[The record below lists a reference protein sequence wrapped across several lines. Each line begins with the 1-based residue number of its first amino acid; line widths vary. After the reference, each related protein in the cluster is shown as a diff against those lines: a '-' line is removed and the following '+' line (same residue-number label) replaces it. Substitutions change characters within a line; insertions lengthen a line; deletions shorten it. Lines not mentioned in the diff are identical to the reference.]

1 MWNLILVET
10 ILVGLI
16 ILLFSEAIFLLLLF
30 FVVFSES
37 KWHFLENRFGKKV
50 GVFYP
55 KEPCSLSKII
65 PVNNIF
71 LTINDGKYYF
81 LSQNG
86 LVEIK
91 EKDCEII
98 IIYDDKTKPSLS
110 VYWPRYK
117 NWFLDFIVFGRGE
130 SLKPKYNFILPYG
143 VLIHKGKIITLEPQT
158 VFVPV

>member
-1 MWNLILVET
+1 MEFNFWGAVLA
-10 ILVGLI
+10 GLI
-16 ILLFSEAIFLLLLF
+16 ILLFSEAIILSLLF

-37 KWHFLENRFGKKV
+37 KWHFLENRFGKKF

-71 LTINDGKYYF
+71 LAVGDGKYYF

-86 LVEIK
+86 IVQIN

-117 NWFLDFIVFGRGE
+117 NWFLNLIILGRSE
-130 SLKPKYNFILPYG
+130 SLKPKYNFILPYSAT
-143 VLIHKGKIITLEPQT
+143 IHKGKIITLEST
-158 VFVPV
+158 VFVPA

>member
-1 MWNLILVET
+1 MEFNFWGAVLA
-10 ILVGLI
+10 GLI
-16 ILLFSEAIFLLLLF
+16 ILLFSEAIILSLLF

-37 KWHFLENRFGKKV
+37 KWHFLENRFGKKF

-71 LTINDGKYYF
+71 LAVGDGKYYF

-86 LVEIK
+86 IVQIN

-98 IIYDDKTKPSLS
+98 IIYDDKTEPSLS

-117 NWFLDFIVFGRGE
+117 NWFLNLIMLGRSE
-130 SLKPKYNFILPYG
+130 SLKPKYNFILPYSAT
-143 VLIHKGKIITLEPQT
+143 IHKGKIITLEST
-158 VFVPV
+158 VFVPA

>member
-1 MWNLILVET
+1 MEFNFWGAVLA
-10 ILVGLI
+10 GLI
-16 ILLFSEAIFLLLLF
+16 ILLFSEAIILSLLF

-37 KWHFLENRFGKKV
+37 KWHFLENRFGKKF

-71 LTINDGKYYF
+71 LAVGDGKYYF

-86 LVEIK
+86 IVQIN

-98 IIYDDKTKPSLS
+98 IIYDDKTEPSLS

-117 NWFLDFIVFGRGE
+117 NWFLNLIILGRSE
-130 SLKPKYNFILPYG
+130 SLKPKYNFILPYSAT
-143 VLIHKGKIITLEPQT
+143 IHKGKIITLEST
-158 VFVPV
+158 VFVPA

>member
-1 MWNLILVET
+1 MEFNFWGAVLA
-10 ILVGLI
+10 GLI
-16 ILLFSEAIFLLLLF
+16 ILLFSEAIILSLLF

-37 KWHFLENRFGKKV
+37 KWHFLENRFGKKF

>member
-37 KWHFLENRFGKKV
+37 KWHFLENRFGKKF

>member
-1 MWNLILVET
+1 MS
-10 ILVGLI
+10 
-16 ILLFSEAIFLLLLF
+16 LLFFMAIFLLLMF
-30 FVVFSES
+30 FVVVPES
-37 KWHFLENRFGKKV
+37 KWHFLENRFGKKF

-71 LTINDGKYYF
+71 LAVGDGKYYF

-86 LVEIK
+86 IVQIN

-98 IIYDDKTKPSLS
+98 IIYDDKTEPSLS

-117 NWFLDFIVFGRGE
+117 NWFLNLIILGRSE
-130 SLKPKYNFILPYG
+130 SLKPKYNFILPYSAT
-143 VLIHKGKIITLEPQT
+143 IHKGKIITLEST
-158 VFVPV
+158 VFVPA

>member
-1 MWNLILVET
+1 MWNLTLSEIILA
-10 ILVGLI
+10 GFI
-16 ILLFSEAIFLLLLF
+16 ILLFSGAMILSLLF
-30 FVVFSES
+30 FVVFLEA
-37 KWHFLENRFGKKV
+37 KWHFLENRFGKNFE
-50 GVFYP
+50 VFYP

-71 LTINDGKYYF
+71 LAVGDGKYYF

-86 LVEIK
+86 IVQIK

-98 IIYDDKTKPSLS
+98 IIYNDKTEPSLS

-117 NWFLDFIVFGRGE
+117 NWLLDLIVLGGGE

-143 VLIHKGKIITLEPQT
+143 VTIHKGKLITLEPQT
-158 VFVPV
+158 VFVPA

>member
-1 MWNLILVET
+1 MEFNFWGAVLA
-10 ILVGLI
+10 GLI
-16 ILLFSEAIFLLLLF
+16 ILLFSEAIILSLLF

-37 KWHFLENRFGKKV
+37 KWHFLENRFGKKF

-71 LTINDGKYYF
+71 LAVGDGKYYF

-86 LVEIK
+86 IVQIN

-98 IIYDDKTKPSLS
+98 IIYDDKTEPSLS

-117 NWFLDFIVFGRGE
+117 NWFLNLIILGRSE
-130 SLKPKYNFILPYG
+130 SLKPKYNFILPYSAT
-143 VLIHKGKIITLEPQT
+143 IHKGKIITLE
-158 VFVPV
+158 